1 MYNTKYIDEQFVD
14 EFKGLAEKSHF
25 SNGKL
30 EAKEYV
36 DAIVLPFLN
45 GRGGGTKQSQGVY

>member
-14 EFKGLAEKSHF
+14 EFKGLAEKSLF
-25 SNGKL
+25 SNVKL
-30 EAKEYV
+30 KEKEYL
-36 DAIVLPFLN
+36 DAIVLPFLT

>member
-1 MYNTKYIDEQFVD
+1 MYNTTYIDEQFVD